1 MGLRRM
7 RRSPVDILLVLTQFQ
22 PLDRLVPIPTSEPS
36 LLQVSR
42 LSSISLSS
50 PSDPPS
56 TVCPRRASHQVIRK
70 RISKVYEE
78 VTILAVV
85 VKNPRHGF
93 ANSPRQLTCRMIN
106 LLVGLVREIP
116 SGFREG

>member
-1 MGLRRM
+1 MSLASSAVGFFAIVIASKKMGLRRM

-78 VTILAVV
+78 VTILAVA
-85 VKNPRHGF
+85 VKNPRHGL
-93 ANSPRQLTCRMIN
+93 ANSQDNSPA
-106 LLVGLVREIP
+106 V
-116 SGFREG
+116 